1 MSEEAEG
8 EEGLSRH
15 FETAET
21 TETMLLE
28 KNNFFQKNSSST
40 QISLCSQAVKELYGC
55 PFA

>member
-1 MSEEAEG
+1 MSEEGEG

-28 KNNFFQKNSSST
+28 KKNNFFQKNSSST
-40 QISLCSQAVKELYGC
+40 QISLCSQAVK
-55 PFA
+55 